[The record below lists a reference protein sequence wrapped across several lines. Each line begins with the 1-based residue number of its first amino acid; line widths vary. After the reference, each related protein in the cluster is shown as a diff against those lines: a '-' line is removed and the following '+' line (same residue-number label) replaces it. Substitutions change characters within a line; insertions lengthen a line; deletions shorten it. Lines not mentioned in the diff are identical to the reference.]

1 MAESIEDQALRE
13 HFEQTAYATLPKEK
27 PVSARRIISS
37 HFDGLTERER
47 EVAAL
52 IGQGQSNA
60 EIAEL
65 LVVSKR
71 TVETYVSNVLS
82 KLGFTSRSQIALW
95 TRDIGARS
103 SQTLS
108 IRTVKPER
116 IVRKW
121 II

>member
-1 MAESIEDQALRE
+1 MIALLSDSIKDPILRE
-13 HFEQTAYATLPKEK
+13 HFEQAAYAMLPKEK
-27 PVSARRIISS
+27 PVSARRTTASQYN
-37 HFDGLTERER
+37 GLTEREW

-60 EIAEL
+60 DIAEL

-95 TRDIGARS
+95 TRDKG
-103 SQTLS
+103 L
-108 IRTVKPER
+108 VN
-116 IVRKW
+116 RKR
-121 II
+121 